1 MNQPKYVVRLLPV
14 AESDLNE
21 ILQYIAADNLFAAER
36 LAEKIDERLAQLSDL
51 LHLGRVPRDRDLE
64 DMGYRYLIADNYLVF
79 YKVEEST
86 VFIYRVLHGARDY
99 KELL

>member
-1 MNQPKYVVRLLPV
+1 MNQPNYVVRLLPV

-21 ILQYIAADNLFAAER
+21 ILQNIAADNLLAAER
-36 LAEKIDERLAQLSDL
+36 LAEKIHERLAQLSDL
-51 LHLGRVPRDRDLE
+51 PHLGRVPRDRDLE

-86 VFIYRVLHGARDY
+86 VFIYRILHGARDY